1 MFIFVSVGPAVP
13 TFSKKEQFPFPPGSQ
28 VHGTTVCDALL
39 PHSRPR
45 PILPEAKRVRFGDV
59 VPPHAPLASPVWDPG
74 SSSRWLTHT
83 IRLGYAIQFTKRP
96 AKFNCVLET
105 SVAVRNAPVLRE
117 EIAVLL
123 AKDAIE
129 PVPRAA
135 LSQPLLHRTQ
145 ERRWSPTNPG
155 SASLEPA
162 FAQAPV
168 QDADVQVQMQPAPG
182 LACSDRLER
191 MLTFMFRS
199 FCDTDRSYGLHSRV
213 RLGSTGSSSSGSP
226 CLPVPLQRSQRAP
239 LPPLREVGI
248 RVPNYLDDWPI
259 LAPSRE
265 QLCDHRDLVL
275 RHLSQLGFRVN
286 WEKSKLSPV
295 QRISFLGVELDSMSM
310 TACLTD
316 EHAQAVLNCLS
327 SFRGRNVVPL
337 K

>member
-1 MFIFVSVGPAVP
+1 MVSGGVA
-13 TFSKKEQFPFPPGSQ
+13 
-28 VHGTTVCDALL
+28 
-39 PHSRPR
+39 
-45 PILPEAKRVRFGDV
+45 
-59 VPPHAPLASPVWDPG
+59 HAAQP
-74 SSSRWLTHT
+74 SRWLTHT

-135 LSQPLLHRTQ
+135 LSQPLLHRIQ

-155 SASLEPA
+155 SARLEPA

-168 QDADVQVQMQPAPG
+168 QDADVQAHYKMQPAPG

-199 FCDTDRSYGLHSRV
+199 FCDTDRSYGLRSRV
-213 RLGSTGSSSSGSP
+213 RHGSTGSSSSGSP
-226 CLPVPLQRSQRAP
+226 CLPVPLLRSQRAP
-239 LPPLREVGI
+239 LPPLREVGV

-259 LAPSRE
+259 LAQSRE
-265 QLCDHRDLVL
+265 QLCNHRDLVL
-275 RHLSQLGFRVN
+275 RYLSQLGFRVN

-316 EHAQAVLNCLS
+316 ERAQAVLNCLS

-337 K
+337 KQFQRLLGHMASAAAVTPLGLLHMRPLQHWLHSRVLRCAWRRGTL